1 MVVSAEYTYFDQGSL
16 SSDAYDFIEDAR
28 RNYGNDIPFYIE
40 LCRGADRILELGTGT
55 GRVAWALAQ
64 AGYEV
69 CGLDLS
75 RGMLARAEA
84 KRKRM
89 TSVVQ
94 SRCGF
99 VQGDMAEF
107 SLPETFNRIL
117 IPYRSFNHLA
127 TPEQQINC
135 LEFDPPSFGSR
146 WARRNSSCDD

>member
-1 MVVSAEYTYFDQGSL
+1 MVVGAEYTYFDQGSL

-94 SRCGF
+94 SRCRF

-107 SLPETFNRIL
+107 SLPDEVQSHSNPVPQLQSSHHARAADKL
-117 IPYRSFNHLA
+117 SRV
-127 TPEQQINC
+127 
-135 LEFDPPSFGSR
+135 DPPSFGSR
-146 WARRNSSCDD
+146 RARRNSSCDD